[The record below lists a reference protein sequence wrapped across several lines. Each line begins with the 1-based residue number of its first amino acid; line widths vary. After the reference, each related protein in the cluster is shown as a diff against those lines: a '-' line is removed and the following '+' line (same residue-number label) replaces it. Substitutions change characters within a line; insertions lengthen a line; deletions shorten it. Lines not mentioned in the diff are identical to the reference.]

1 MKQSFFLPR
10 TGICV
15 GLSLTLGLCL
25 SLNSAN
31 AQPSLPASQSGAASQ
46 PVTAPQAEILVQAN
60 RPGAVIQPTMWGI
73 FFEDINMAA
82 DGGLY
87 AELVK
92 NRSFEFNTPLMG
104 WKEHTDAPGN
114 GSVLVINRSRENPAN
129 PRFIRVTN
137 YLGRPY
143 GLSNEGFRGMG
154 IKKSERYHFSVWT
167 RRRPGSSISLHIE
180 LVSPS
185 GEKIGS
191 ARLNPESSAA
201 SQGSSSQGS
210 SAASQGSSTPGPAP
224 SASFPGDTQWQKD
237 TVSFIATATEP
248 GAQLYIWF
256 EGQGAIDLDMLS
268 LFPQDTWRG
277 RPGGLRADLVQLL
290 ADLHPG
296 FIRFPGGC
304 IVEGRDLSNRYQ
316 WKKTVGA
323 VEDRQLIINRWN
335 TEFSHRLTPDYYQ
348 SFGLGF
354 FEYFQLA
361 EDIGASPLP
370 ILNCGMACQF
380 NTAEVTPVGDLEPY
394 IQDALDL
401 VEFAN
406 GAVTTK
412 WGGLRAAMGHPAPFN
427 LKMMGVGNEQWGPQ
441 YIERF
446 TIFAKAIK
454 DKYPDIRLV
463 NSVGPNP
470 DGEQF
475 NFLND
480 TLRKL
485 HADILDEHYYRS
497 PDWFLQNAGRYDPYD
512 RKGPKIFAGEY
523 AAQSAQVA
531 TPLNKNNWQ
540 CALSEAAF
548 MTGLERNAD
557 VVNMASYA
565 PLFAHV
571 DGWQWTPDLIWFDN
585 LRSYG
590 TPDYYVQKLFSTN
603 KGSVVVPISRQQQSL
618 TGQNGLYGSACIDNN
633 THELILK
640 LVNTT
645 ADSLNPAIRI
655 EGIRRLAPKGSI
667 TVLKGERPDQMNSL
681 EDPRAI
687 SPVEGEFPCK
697 GSQLHPRL
705 DPYSFTVIRVKIS

>member
-1 MKQSFFLPR
+1 MIRHMKQLLLLP
-10 TGICV
+10 GIC
-15 GLSLTLGLCL
+15 LSLCL
-25 SLNSAN
+25 SLTRVN
-31 AQPSLPASQSGAASQ
+31 AQPSQ
-46 PVTAPQAEILVQAN
+46 PEITVQAG

-92 NRSFEFNTPLMG
+92 NRSFEFNMPLMG

-114 GSVLVINRSRENPAN
+114 GSILVINRGQEDPAN
-129 PRFIRVTN
+129 PRFIRVTHFTD
-137 YLGRPY
+137 GAF

-154 IKKSERYHFSVWT
+154 IKKDEPYHFSVWT
-167 RRRPGSSISLHIE
+167 RRRPGSTIRLRIE
-180 LVSPS
+180 LVGPS

-191 ARLNPESSAA
+191 ARLNPDGGGA
-201 SQGSSSQGS
+201 SGGTPSSSGE
-210 SAASQGSSTPGPAP
+210 
-224 SASFPGDTQWQKD
+224 QWQKD
-237 TVSFIATATEP
+237 TVTFIATATEP
-248 GAQLYIWF
+248 KAQLYLWF
-256 EGQGAIDLDMLS
+256 EGQGAIDLDMVS
-268 LFPQDTWRG
+268 LFPQDTWRQ

-290 ADLHPG
+290 ADMHPG

-316 WKKTVGA
+316 WKKTVGP

-370 ILNCGMACQF
+370 IINCGMACQF
-380 NTAEVTPVGDLEPY
+380 NTAEVAPVGDLQPY

-401 VEFAN
+401 IEFAN
-406 GAVTTK
+406 GPVTTK

-446 TIFAKAIK
+446 ALFAKAIK
-454 DKYPDIRLV
+454 EKYPAIRLV

-470 DGEQF
+470 DGEMF

-485 HADILDEHYYRS
+485 HADILDEHYYRA
-497 PDWFLQNAGRYDPYD
+497 PDWFLKNAGRYDPYD
-512 RKGPKIFAGEY
+512 RGGPKIFAGEY
-523 AAQSAQVA
+523 AAQSDHVVS
-531 TPLNKNNWQ
+531 PLNANTWQ
-540 CALSEAAF
+540 CALAEAAF

-571 DGWQWTPDLIWFDN
+571 EGWQWTPDLIWFDN

-590 TPDYYVQKLFSTN
+590 TPDYYVQKLYATN
-603 KGSVVVPISRQQQSL
+603 KGSVVVPMSTRAQPPGQQSPGQPQPL
-618 TGQNGLYGSACIDNN
+618 TGQDGLYGSACIDDAA
-633 THELILK
+633 HELILK

-645 ADSLNPAIRI
+645 GQPINPTIRI
-655 EGIRRLAPKGSI
+655 EGVKKLAAEGQMTI
-667 TVLKGERPDQMNSL
+667 LKAASQDKTNSL
-681 EDPRAI
+681 DDPKAV
-687 SPVEGEFPCK
+687 SPVVTVFPCK
-697 GSQLHPRL
+697 GRQLDTKL
-705 DPYSFTVIRVKIS
+705 DPYSFTVIRVKIL